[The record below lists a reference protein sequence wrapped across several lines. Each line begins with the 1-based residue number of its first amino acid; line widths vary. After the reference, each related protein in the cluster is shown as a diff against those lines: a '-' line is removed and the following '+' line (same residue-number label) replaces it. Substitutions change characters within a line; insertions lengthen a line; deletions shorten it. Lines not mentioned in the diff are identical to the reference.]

1 MTITLRNV
9 LLTIA
14 ILFFGTFAVRDLLR
28 HDVSTALRDGFVG
41 SMVCYVILLASKAR
55 RRPASEP

>member
-1 MTITLRNV
+1 MTITVRNV
-9 LLTIA
+9 LLTLV

-41 SMVCYVILLASKAR
+41 SMVCYVILRGSKAP
-55 RRPASEP
+55 RRPAAEP